1 MRPFW
6 PTFCKKMP
14 KTFLYYIYYTIL
26 YRARKKNKYKKVFND
41 FFKKWAKTLKTLG
54 RVRFAGFTKV
64 GQKWAKSGPKSGPK
78 PSNPWESR
86 VSGDEFFEIFRKKS
100 GPKFF
105 WSFLGVFFGNFLVK
119 LEVLNYCKID
129 ANF

>member
-1 MRPFW
+1 
-6 PTFCKKMP
+6 MP
-14 KTFLYYIYYTIL
+14 KTFLFIYYYTIL

-78 PSNPWESR
+78 PSNPLESKD
-86 VSGDEFFEIFRKKS
+86 SSDEFFEIFRKKS

-105 WSFLGVFFGNFLVK
+105 GKFLVVFFGNFLVK

-129 ANF
+129 AKFLGKKCGKN